1 MRKFITGSL
10 ELFCQIAI
18 FLIITVMFV
27 SGVAQGSI
35 VGGLLSLIAGF
46 VFSGLAFGGLFL
58 LMDIADNTKRTV
70 ELLSRQDGA

>member
-10 ELFCQIAI
+10 ELFCHIAI
-18 FLIITVMFV
+18 FLIIVVMFV
-27 SGVAQGSI
+27 SGFAQGSI
-35 VGGLLSLIAGF
+35 VGGLFGLIAGF

-70 ELLSRQDGA
+70 ELLEKRSS